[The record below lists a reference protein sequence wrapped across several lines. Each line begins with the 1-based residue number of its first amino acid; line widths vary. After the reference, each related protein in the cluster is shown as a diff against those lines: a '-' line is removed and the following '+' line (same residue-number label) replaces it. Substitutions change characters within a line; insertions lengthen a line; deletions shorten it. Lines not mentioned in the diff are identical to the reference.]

1 MFIIKKSVV
10 DILIKEETT
19 ILMYFLLA
27 NGNRSVWISHDLL
40 GKIFSKIGSI
50 NGGTTYNS
58 SSYKLS
64 YSFFINDLSFIIITV

>member
-1 MFIIKKSVV
+1 MFIINSKVV

-19 ILMYFLLA
+19 ILMYRLFA
-27 NGNRSVWISHDLL
+27 NGNKSVWISTDRL

-58 SSYKLS
+58 SSKRLS
-64 YSFFINDLSFIIITV
+64 YSFLIKDLSFIIINV